1 MQLAYM
7 DLLHVKIRKA
17 NQMSKIG
24 ITGWGWYIPRYQLD
38 RSAMSSAFRMN
49 SGRGSRSVAAYD
61 EDSMTMAIESA
72 RRTLRAESNINNL
85 IFSTTHSPVLDKGNA
100 SSMAAVL
107 GLPFQV
113 GAYDL
118 GGSIRSGFG
127 SLKFGLSQDGESL
140 VMLSDL
146 RYGRPGSD
154 DEVNGGDGAA
164 SFTFG
169 ENPVVEVVDVLS
181 ESSPVM
187 DRWRAEGELGTQVWD
202 DRWSA
207 DQQTALMLKVT
218 KSILEKNSLTEA
230 DLGSIVISSASVRSV
245 ATISSQ
251 VKASSLQSSEIDQFG
266 FLGAADLGV
275 RLAWTLENA
284 KAGQYI
290 LVVLGADGADAMLL
304 KTTQRLSSAQFG
316 RELVGTVEQVD
327 VPTYLTWRGLVSRE
341 APRRPDPE
349 APSAPAAARNH
360 DWKFAFIGSE
370 CTACGSRQLP
380 PQRVCMSCGAIDKNR
395 TCSMSAVKSTVKTFT
410 VDRIAFSLSPPVVV
424 GVIDFDGGGRFRCQL
439 TEVTPDDVA
448 VNDRMEMVY
457 RLISISSN
465 GVRNYF
471 WKARPVRENS

>member
-1 MQLAYM
+1 MRRVYTA
-7 DLLHVKIRKA
+7 LLRDEIRKA
-17 NQMSKIG
+17 NEMNKTG
-24 ITGWGWYIPRYQLD
+24 ITGWGWYIPTYRLD
-38 RSAMSSAFRMN
+38 RGAMSSAFRMN

-61 EDSMTMAIESA
+61 EDSMTMGIETA
-72 RRTLRAESNINNL
+72 RRTLRAESTIKNL

-100 SSMAAVL
+100 STMSAVL
-107 GLPFQV
+107 DLPA
-113 GAYDL
+113 GAAAYDL
-118 GGSIRSGFG
+118 GGSIRSAFG
-127 SLKFGLSQDGESL
+127 ALRFGLSQGDNSL
-140 VMLSDL
+140 VVLSDM
-146 RYGRPGSD
+146 RFGRPGSD
-154 DEVNGGDGAA
+154 DEINGGDGAA

-169 ENPVVEVVDVLS
+169 KNPAVEVVDILS

-207 DQQTALMLKVT
+207 DQQTALMLEVVQNV
-218 KSILEKNSLTEA
+218 LARNSLTEA
-230 DLGSIVISSASVRSV
+230 DLGAIVVSSASVRSV
-245 ATISSQ
+245 ATVASQ
-251 VKASSLQSSEIDQFG
+251 IKAPNLHSSEIDQFG

-284 KAGQYI
+284 KSGQYI
-290 LVVLGADGADAMLL
+290 LVVLGADGADAMIL
-304 KTTQRLSSAQFG
+304 KTTEHLSSAQLG
-316 RELVGTVEQVD
+316 RGLVDKVEQVD

-349 APSAPAAARNH
+349 TPSAPAAARNH
-360 DWKFAFIGSE
+360 DWKFAFVGSE
-370 CTACGSRQLP
+370 CISCGSRQLP
-380 PQRVCMSCGAIDKNR
+380 PQRVCMSCGSIDKNR
-395 TCSMSAVKSTVKTFT
+395 TCSMSSVKSTVKTFT
-410 VDRIAFSLSPPVVV
+410 IDRIAFSLSPPVVV

>member
-1 MQLAYM
+1 MLLAYM

-100 SSMAAVL
+100 SSMAAV
-107 GLPFQV
+107 
-113 GAYDL
+113 
-118 GGSIRSGFG
+118 SGFG

-154 DEVNGGDGAA
+154 DEINGGDGAA

-207 DQQTALMLKVT
+207 DQQTALMLQVT

-251 VKASSLQSSEIDQFG
+251 VKASSLHSSEIDQFG

-304 KTTQRLSSAQFG
+304 KTTQQLSSAQFG

-380 PQRVCMSCGAIDKNR
+380 PQRVCMSCGAIDKHR
-395 TCSMSAVKSTVKTFT
+395 TCSMSSVKSTVKTFT